1 MTLEVDSN
9 GSYRHLDDPGEPT
22 TGDPR
27 LSVTDEEAAI
37 LSVLAHGRTVV
48 EFGTGLGVSTRAL
61 AQTAQLVCTVDVDE
75 WVQDTIWPDLPVNVV
90 CHVDRSELPTQADM
104 VFIDGDHT
112 LEGTQADVR
121 DAMYL
126 ATQLVVMHDIGSD
139 VVRSCCGPDWL
150 FIPTTHGLGV
160 LWR

>member
-1 MTLEVDSN
+1 MTLELDSN

-104 VFIDGDHT
+104 VFIAGDP
-112 LEGTQADVR
+112 R
-121 DAMYL
+121 
-126 ATQLVVMHDIGSD
+126 
-139 VVRSCCGPDWL
+139 
-150 FIPTTHGLGV
+150 
-160 LWR
+160 